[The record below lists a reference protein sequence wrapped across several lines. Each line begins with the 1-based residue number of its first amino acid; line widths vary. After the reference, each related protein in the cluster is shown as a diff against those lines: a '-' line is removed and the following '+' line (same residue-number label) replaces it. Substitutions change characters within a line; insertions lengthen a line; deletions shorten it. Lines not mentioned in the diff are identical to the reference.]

1 MKAHKSRL
9 GRMALL
15 SMAMLAGCDVDLA
28 DPGYGHD
35 IDIDI
40 DVDPPRY
47 AASEP
52 FSLSVPVA
60 GQARLR
66 LEGVNGEVW
75 LRGSD
80 APGPIL
86 ITGHKRVRSES
97 QADADAHLGDVQVQV
112 VEGAD
117 EILVAT
123 DQPRTGNRSYQ
134 VDYQITLP
142 RGFHVEVEHVN
153 GAVKL
158 EGLESGAEVD
168 LANGLITGDLTL
180 PPGGT
185 IDLYTT
191 NGEIELEVQRDASA
205 KLSATVSNGTI
216 TTSNLTLTGQVSF
229 PRSLTGTLGEGD
241 GTIRLQLVNGDIRVR
256 GR

>member
-9 GRMALL
+9 GMMALL
-15 SMAMLAGCDVDLA
+15 PMAMLAACDVDLTE
-28 DPGYGHD
+28 PGHGP
-35 IDIDI
+35 DI

-47 AASEP
+47 VASEP
-52 FSLSVPVA
+52 FSYIVPVSS
-60 GQARLR
+60 QVRLR

-75 LRGSD
+75 LQGSD

-86 ITGHKRVRSES
+86 IAGHRRVRSES
-97 QADADAHLGDVQVQV
+97 QADADAHLADVQVQV
-112 VEGAD
+112 MDGAD
-117 EILVAT
+117 EVLVAT
-123 DQPRTGNRSYQ
+123 DQPRTGNRS
-134 VDYQITLP
+134 
-142 RGFHVEVEHVN
+142 FHVAVEHVN

-168 LANGLITGDLTL
+168 LANGEITGDLTL

-191 NGEIELEVQRDASA
+191 NGEIELEIQRDASA

-216 TTSNLTLTGQVSF
+216 TTSNLTLRDQVSF
-229 PRSLTGTLGEGD
+229 PRSLTGTLGEGG
-241 GTIRLQLVNGDIRVR
+241 GTIRLQLVNGDIKVR